1 MLQVSLTFQEIVLWF
16 DKSSVKGSSLKDA
29 EIKVCTPGT
38 FWQGHLQ
45 HCSLNPLPYHHNIF
59 IKT

>member
-29 EIKVCTPGT
+29 ERCVLLEH
-38 FWQGHLQ
+38 FGHLQ
-45 HCSLNPLPYHHNIF
+45 HCSLNPLPYHNIF